1 MIFPT
6 HLFLNLDSL
15 GLDQRGEVSP
25 GTIAEHRG
33 PGASRRCSY
42 AFKLQASSFTFN
54 LAEALVSNLIHFR
67 TTVERLDSEHP

>member
-6 HLFLNLDSL
+6 HLFLNLDGL

-42 AFKLQASSFTFN
+42 AFKLHLQFR
-54 LAEALVSNLIHFR
+54 EALVSNLIHFR
-67 TTVERLDSEHP
+67 TTVERLDSER